1 MSYLRNIKEMLNIP
15 AGTRNAASNG
25 YPGLTDSQV
34 FFGSQFWHEH
44 SQGMSQEMSLSSRNS
59 QQSSQ
64 EGSDPTILNR
74 YTSKPLLFGDMK
86 DKTRTSG
93 LLDKFEEDRKKAK
106 ERSDSDQFFKESQ
119 HIRETLVNIQQ
130 LVAGTEKNTSVCQTI
145 FEKFDSFAS
154 SLKTTLES
162 LQRDISQM
170 FETWVDKLS
179 SQKEVMTELEEKLKK
194 NGETTSELATQLKSL
209 KSNLE
214 CLRGEQEREQKM
226 LEEALKLLNSL
237 VPKPSDKP
245 SPKSVSDSAIQT
257 SPEQEQSVHNILQ
270 SSQSEGTQL
279 PNVTLNKCN
288 LKHQGETSTQGH
300 RRVFGKRRLNQ
311 KGQRYKKRPLVLS
324 QRRKQFVPDENT
336 EPVNPCKKSQ
346 KTSTPLYEI
355 RDQNTLADQQN
366 LSSGSLTPG
375 KRGSRSGVAVGCFMN
390 PPSCWS
396 QDSNSSE
403 CLAAIEPILEM
414 LSPVKQGDLWE
425 LFDSEFYF

>member
-15 AGTRNAASNG
+15 AGTRNVASSG
-25 YPGLTDSQV
+25 YPSLTDSQV

-86 DKTRTSG
+86 DKMRTSG

-106 ERSDSDQFFKESQ
+106 ERSDSDHFFKESQ
-119 HIRETLVNIQQ
+119 HIRETLINIQQ

-154 SLKTTLES
+154 SLKTSLES

-170 FETWVDKLS
+170 LETWVS
-179 SQKEVMTELEEKLKK
+179 SQKEVITELEEKLEK
-194 NGETTSELATQLKSL
+194 NGEATSELATQLQSL

-245 SPKSVSDSAIQT
+245 GPKSVLDSAIQT
-257 SPEQEQSVHNILQ
+257 SPEREKSVHNILQ

-279 PNVTLNKCN
+279 PNVPCN
-288 LKHQGETSTQGH
+288 LKHQGETSTQGC
-300 RRVFGKRRLNQ
+300 RRVFGKRRVNL

-324 QRRKQFVPDENT
+324 QSRKKFIPDENT
-336 EPVNPCKKSQ
+336 EPINPCKKSQ
-346 KTSTPLYEI
+346 KTSGPIYNI
-355 RDQNTLADQQN
+355 CDQNTLSDQQN
-366 LSSGSLTPG
+366 LRSGSLIPG
-375 KRGSRSGVAVGCFMN
+375 KRGSRSTMAAGCFMN
-390 PPSCWS
+390 LPSSWS

-403 CLAAIEPILEM
+403 CLAAIEPNLEM

-425 LFDSEFYF
+425 LFDSEFDF

>member
-15 AGTRNAASNG
+15 AGTRNVASNG
-25 YPGLTDSQV
+25 YPSLTDSQV

-119 HIRETLVNIQQ
+119 HIRETLINIQQ

-170 FETWVDKLS
+170 FETWVNKLS
-179 SQKEVMTELEEKLKK
+179 SQKEVMTELEEKLQK
-194 NGETTSELATQLKSL
+194 NGEATSELATQLKSL

-214 CLRGEQEREQKM
+214 RLREEQEREQKM

-245 SPKSVSDSAIQT
+245 SPKLVSDSAIQT

-270 SSQSEGTQL
+270 SCQSEGTQL
-279 PNVTLNKCN
+279 PNVPCN
-288 LKHQGETSTQGH
+288 LKHQGETSAQGH

-324 QRRKQFVPDENT
+324 QSRKQFVPDENT

-346 KTSTPLYEI
+346 KTSAPLYEI

-366 LSSGSLTPG
+366 LSSGGLTPG
-375 KRGSRSGVAVGCFMN
+375 KRGSRSGVAAGCFIN
-390 PPSCWS
+390 PLSCWS

-403 CLAAIEPILEM
+403 CLAAIEPTLEK

-425 LFDSEFYF
+425 LFDSEFDF